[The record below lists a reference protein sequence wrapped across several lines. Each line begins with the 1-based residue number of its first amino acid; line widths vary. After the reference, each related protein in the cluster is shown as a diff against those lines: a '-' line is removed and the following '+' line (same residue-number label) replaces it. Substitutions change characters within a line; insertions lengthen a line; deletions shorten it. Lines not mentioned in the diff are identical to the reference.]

1 MTVIRTDNE
10 KVLVKV
16 KSIPS
21 VMKDWVLM
29 HLNQCEVIAPK
40 HFRDKIQ
47 KTVMEAYKRYW

>member
-16 KSIPS
+16 KNIPS

-47 KTVMEAYKRYW
+47 KTVMEAYKIYW